1 MRPNPFI
8 SIVCHVLAQSVCTN
22 RNINAPNRKTK
33 FPVAKAAGE
42 QIVNHHVQIYFFLFI
57 LSIGGLHVKS
67 LFRNHRPPCEKLIQE
82 SQPPMDKINRKNK
95 SGHDGCPDLLFL
107 FILSIGGC
115 DS

>member
-67 LFRNHRPPCEKLIQE
+67 LFRNHSPRWIK
-82 SQPPMDKINRKNK
+82 
-95 SGHDGCPDLLFL
+95 
-107 FILSIGGC
+107 
-115 DS
+115 